1 MNRLRKKLC
10 PKSKRRICVAVSDL
24 QNGQA
29 AEIVEIS
36 RNNKHN
42 TKTFMF
48 WD

>member
-1 MNRLRKKLC
+1 MNRLRKKSC

-24 QNGQA
+24 QKGQA
-29 AEIVEIS
+29 AEIIEIS
-36 RNNKHN
+36 RNKHN